1 MALATTDVE
10 PNGIGV
16 KPERPIAA
24 SITEARLSLPFP
36 LRLPIGITIASFTG
50 LTLGLAHGSQEAGF
64 RFRAENAHRL
74 PTTQTGWYLYHKSK
88 NYHRML
94 GGVKEGVKMAGRLS
108 GWTILFVGM
117 EEAIDRARVAL
128 TRLRKGDEA
137 VAHVSRDFMSTA
149 LAGLATAG
157 AFSAWNRFPVPT
169 AARVARLGLKA
180 GVAYGVLQ
188 DMASL
193 LRGRHLGYV
202 EFIKRH
208 TIGISADDSQSTAG
222 IVG

>member
-1 MALATTDVE
+1 MASAATEAVPNATDTA
-10 PNGIGV
+10 PRRAIHPGI
-16 KPERPIAA
+16 
-24 SITEARLSLPFP
+24 TDARLSLPFP
-36 LRLPIGITIASFTG
+36 LRLPIGITMASFTG
-50 LTLGLAHGSQEAGF
+50 LVLGLAHGSQEAGF

-74 PTTQTGWYLYHKSK
+74 PSTQTGWYLYHKSK

-94 GGVKEGVKMAGRLS
+94 GGIKEGVKMAGRLS

-117 EEAIDRARVAL
+117 EEAIDRARIAM
-128 TRLRKGDEA
+128 TRLRRGDE
-137 VAHVSRDFMSTA
+137 VVTHVSRDFMSTA

-169 AARVARLGLKA
+169 AARLARLGLKA
-180 GVAYGVLQ
+180 GLAYGVLQ

-193 LRGRHLGYV
+193 LRGRKLGYV

-208 TIGISADDSQSTAG
+208 TIGASEEDSQSTAG